1 MRVRYSFSSR
11 KTRTLARDNQHRKAF
26 LDIARQVISQSEIVL
41 EILDSRFWQETRN
54 LALEKEILSLK
65 KKLIFVFNKS
75 DLVDNRKLVK
85 ELNEKG
91 IYPFVLVSCK
101 NRKGTRE
108 LREKI
113 KIEAGKLE
121 KGQIRVGIIGYPNTG
136 KSSIMNILVGKKVSR
151 VASESGFTKGIQK
164 VKLSEDIYL
173 IDTPGVIPS
182 SENSNLSKKDLI
194 KHAQINVR
202 NWDKVKEPEMIV
214 CILIKQYPGVFEKFY
229 SIQAGGDSEVLIE
242 KLGRKKYIMKKG
254 NLVNNERV
262 ARMILKDFQDG
273 KIKLD

>member
-11 KTRTLARDNQHRKAF
+11 KTRTLDRDNKHRKEF
-26 LDIARQVISQSEIVL
+26 PDIARQVISQSEIVL

-54 LALEKEILSLK
+54 LELEKEILSLR

-75 DLVDNRKLVK
+75 DLVDSRKLIK

-91 IYPFVLVSCK
+91 IYPFALVSCK
-101 NRKGTRE
+101 NRTGARE

-121 KGQIRVGIIGYPNTG
+121 RKQINVGIIGYPNTG
-136 KSSIMNILVGKKVSR
+136 KSSIINILIGKKVSR
-151 VASESGFTKGIQK
+151 VASESGFTKGMQK
-164 VKLSEDIYL
+164 VKLSENIYL

-182 SENSNLSKKDLI
+182 SENSNLSIKDLV
-194 KHAQINVR
+194 KHTQINVR
-202 NWDKVKEPEMIV
+202 TWDKVKEPEMIV

-242 KLGRKKYIMKKG
+242 KLGRKKHILKKE
-254 NLVNNERV
+254 NLVDNDRV
-262 ARMILKDFQDG
+262 ARMILRDFQDG
-273 KIKLD
+273 KIRI